1 MHAIDMQ
8 LAHRPLTCSFCKI
21 KTSWYAILQHVQ
33 VSDGVFQLYYSIV
46 AFASPDKG
54 MSEAIIVRTLEHH
67 KWLKWRSLSLSLP
80 LSPSPSSLA
89 YQGGR
94 TSIEITFLGAVGAV

>member
-21 KTSWYAILQHVQ
+21 KTSWYAILQHAQ

-46 AFASPDKG
+46 VFASTDKG
-54 MSEAIIVRTLEHH
+54 MSEAIIVQTLEHH
-67 KWLKWRSLSLSLP
+67 IKVVEMALSLSLSLP
-80 LSPSPSSLA
+80 VVSHIRE
-89 YQGGR
+89 GGHR
-94 TSIEITFLGAVGAV
+94 

>member
-21 KTSWYAILQHVQ
+21 KTSWYAILQHAQ
-33 VSDGVFQLYYSIV
+33 VSDGIFQLYYSIV
-46 AFASPDKG
+46 VFASTDKG
-54 MSEAIIVRTLEHH
+54 MSEAIIVQTLEHH
-67 KWLKWRSLSLSLP
+67 KWLKWLS

-94 TSIEITFLGAVGAV
+94 TSIEVTFLGAVGAV

>member
-8 LAHRPLTCSFCKI
+8 LAYRPLTCSFCKI
-21 KTSWYAILQHVQ
+21 KTSWYAILQHAQ

-46 AFASPDKG
+46 VFASTDKG
-54 MSEAIIVRTLEHH
+54 MSEAIIVQTLEHH
-67 KWLKWRSLSLSLP
+67 KWLKWLSLSL
-80 LSPSPSSLA
+80 SPSSLA

-94 TSIEITFLGAVGAV
+94 TSIEVTFLGAVGAV